1 MITAPRTTVEVATER
16 PFELVDITD
25 LVDAEV
31 QASGVAD
38 GTVHLWCPH
47 ASCGLA
53 VTELEEGLHADLE
66 AALERLAP
74 VDGTYAHDDMARR
87 HQNIEPDERRNGWS
101 HIRGLLATMP
111 FVLAPVEGGRVAL
124 GRWQRLFLVEL
135 DGPRP
140 RRTVRVQAWGN
151 PAGGPIPN

>member
-1 MITAPRTTVEVATER
+1 MFSERVTVEVASER
-16 PFELVDITD
+16 PFQLLDVTD
-25 LVDAEV
+25 AVDAEV
-31 QASGVAD
+31 RRSGVAD
-38 GTVHLWCPH
+38 GMVHIWCPH
-47 ASCGLA
+47 TSCGLT
-53 VTELEEGLHADLE
+53 VTELEEGLHEDIE

-74 VDGTYAHDDMARR
+74 LAGSYAHDDMARR

-111 FVLAPVEGGRVAL
+111 YLVAPVDGGCLAL

-140 RRTVRVQAWGN
+140 RRTLRVQTWGN
-151 PAGGPIPN
+151 PGDSPIPN